1 MSDSQIRSEGDW
13 TLEQHDEGMYEVR
26 EDGSLRARIFTQDA
40 TSSEVLPDVELSQM
54 TASITVDDDTD
65 PEDEFETYVEDR
77 AF

>member
-1 MSDSQIRSEGDW
+1 
-13 TLEQHDEGMYEVR
+13 
-26 EDGSLRARIFTQDA
+26 
-40 TSSEVLPDVELSQM
+40 VLPDVELSQM